1 MRRVCALLL
10 CLAACPAWAEIVVP
24 ARTIRAREIIAPDD
38 LVMKSAEVPGALT
51 DPARLVGQEARVAL
65 YAGRP
70 IRPGDVV
77 PPAVVDRNQPVT
89 LVFDHGALIIST
101 EGRALG
107 RGAVGE
113 VIRVMNL
120 SSRTTV
126 SGRVRSD
133 GAIEV
138 Q

>member
-1 MRRVCALLL
+1 M
-10 CLAACPAWAEIVVP
+10 P